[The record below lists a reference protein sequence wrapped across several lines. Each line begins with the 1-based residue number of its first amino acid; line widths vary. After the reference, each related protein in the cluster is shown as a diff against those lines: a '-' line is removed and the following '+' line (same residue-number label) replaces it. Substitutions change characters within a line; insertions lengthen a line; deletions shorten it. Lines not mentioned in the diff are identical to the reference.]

1 MFEWVTRAWRRRKL
15 KHEVERSLR
24 AGVGLHRREWLL
36 GDGDISRERLRALGQ
51 EIASWCEETIAQT
64 RRPYGIDHLAA
75 AIACARPGQAP
86 LASASFGVFRPT
98 DFYRAGGT
106 RDSINHF
113 VECLEPRALNAEG
126 GQVRFAVAL
135 FSWGEVA
142 KAMFEKEERQLY
154 S

>member
-1 MFEWVTRAWRRRKL
+1 MFRWLARAWRRRRL
-15 KHEVERSLR
+15 KHEVERNLR

-36 GDGDISRERLRALGQ
+36 SDGDISREGLNALAEQ
-51 EIASWCEETIAQT
+51 VVTWCGETIAQT

-86 LASASFGVFRPT
+86 VASASFGVFRPA
-98 DFYRAGGT
+98 DFYREGGT
-106 RDSINHF
+106 RESIHHF

-142 KAMFEKEERQLY
+142 KAMFEKGE
-154 S
+154 